1 MSDHNEYF
9 DKDIL
14 NIYIV
19 YGISE
24 YLNSFCLTAN
34 VIITAGLTKS
44 GFGTWDIALKI
55 KRFMKVV
62 Q

>member
-9 DKDIL
+9 DKEIL

-24 YLNSFCLTAN
+24 YLNSFYLTAN
-34 VIITAGLTKS
+34 VVITPGLTKS
-44 GFGTWDIALKI
+44 GYGNWDIALKM
-55 KRFMKVV
+55 KRFIKVV